1 MGFILPHLIKLSG
14 FDKKKTIFKMCLQLI
29 FSKIDIIILMRI
41 LVVEDEHK
49 IGNSIKRGF
58 EQETWATDVAYDG
71 EEGYDLATSEDY
83 DVIVLDLMLPKM
95 DGMEVCKKL
104 REEGIH
110 TPILMLTARGE
121 LADKVGGL
129 NSGADD
135 YLVKPFA
142 FEELLARV
150 KALARRPKETK
161 NEELIAGDLSL
172 NTNTYD
178 VKKNGKSIE
187 LSRKEFALLEYLMRN
202 AGRVVSK
209 ENIIAH
215 VWDYES
221 DILPNT
227 VEVFIGYLRDKIGK
241 DVIKTMR
248 GFGYKMENV

>member
-1 MGFILPHLIKLSG
+1 
-14 FDKKKTIFKMCLQLI
+14 
-29 FSKIDIIILMRI
+29 MRI

-49 IGNSIKRGF
+49 IANSIKKGL
-58 EQETWATDVAYDG
+58 EQETYAVDVAYDG
-71 EEGYDLATSEDY
+71 EEGSDLASSEEYDL
-83 DVIVLDLMLPKM
+83 IILDLMLPKM
-95 DGMEVCKKL
+95 DGVEICKKL
-104 REEGIH
+104 RSEENH

-121 LADKVGGL
+121 LADKVSGL

-150 KALARRPKETK
+150 KALSRRPKHTISEVLRTDS
-161 NEELIAGDLSL
+161 LTL
-172 NTNTYD
+172 NTNTFE
-178 VKKNGKSIE
+178 VKLDGKALE

-202 AGRVVSK
+202 AGKVVSK

-227 VEVFIGYLRDKIGK
+227 VEVFVGYLRDKIGR
-241 DVIKTMR
+241 DLIKTVR
-248 GFGYKMENV
+248 GFGYRIENV